1 MKILAVDKLYHA
13 RLLILYGTGIVE
25 INPSGT
31 YTTLVTGRMLSSV
44 SKKEIMI
51 VNMRYLVLSLKS
63 RRTV

>member
-25 INPSGT
+25 INRSGT

-44 SKKEIMI
+44 SKKDIMI